1 MAVRD
6 VLDKPQAA
14 LRVVEVA
21 ATVTHGVAVSLVT
34 IVYQSWRT
42 LPVGFSDA
50 KARETRTLAH
60 GHTYSDVFDRGFTRS
75 LILPLAW
82 RGSVAP
88 ANGEDQREVG

>member
-1 MAVRD
+1 VAVRD

-21 ATVTHGVAVSLVT
+21 ATVTHGVAVHLVT

-50 KARETRTLAH
+50 KARETAHWRTDTPTPMYLT
-60 GHTYSDVFDRGFTRS
+60 GV
-75 LILPLAW
+75 LPGA
-82 RGSVAP
+82 
-88 ANGEDQREVG
+88 